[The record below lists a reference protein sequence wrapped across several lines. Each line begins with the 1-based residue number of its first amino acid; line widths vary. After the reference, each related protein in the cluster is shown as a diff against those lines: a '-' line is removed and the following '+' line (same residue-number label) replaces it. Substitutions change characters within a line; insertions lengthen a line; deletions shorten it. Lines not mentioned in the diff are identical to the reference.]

1 MGTFHAKC
9 DGNMRKAGVRNE
21 RVETCLLRRPT
32 KYIGALLPTWRNWQ
46 TRQTQN
52 LVLVRV
58 CGFDPL
64 RRHQD
69 FPVAPARHKP
79 SCLPGNGFGKSG
91 TWLSELRTWARVFL
105 LFFCWWPQFFRNLRV
120 IWHVM

>member
-1 MGTFHAKC
+1 MTQMRREHAKSGGITPRC
-9 DGNMRKAGVRNE
+9 HTVAFGRNRALPPFVVPPLGGPRGASSICRPAGRGTGRRNE
-21 RVETCLLRRPT
+21 RVETCLLHRPT

-64 RRHQD
+64 RRHQ
-69 FPVAPARHKP
+69 PSPAKAVAP
-79 SCLPGNGFGKSG
+79 
-91 TWLSELRTWARVFL
+91 
-105 LFFCWWPQFFRNLRV
+105 
-120 IWHVM
+120 